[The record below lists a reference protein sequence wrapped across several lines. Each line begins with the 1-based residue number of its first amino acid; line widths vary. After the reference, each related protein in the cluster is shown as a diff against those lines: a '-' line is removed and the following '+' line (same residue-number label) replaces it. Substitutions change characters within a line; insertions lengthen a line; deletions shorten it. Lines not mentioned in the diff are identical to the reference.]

1 MGLLKGQFDS
11 SLTVSSI
18 LKQDVLDRAHP
29 NTPHHT
35 DKHTRTHKYDPA
47 GVTDQSILKMTYVS
61 VH

>member
-11 SLTVSSI
+11 SHTVS
-18 LKQDVLDRAHP
+18 DVLKHVVLDGAHP
-29 NTPHHT
+29 NTSPNAHSHSL
-35 DKHTRTHKYDPA
+35 A